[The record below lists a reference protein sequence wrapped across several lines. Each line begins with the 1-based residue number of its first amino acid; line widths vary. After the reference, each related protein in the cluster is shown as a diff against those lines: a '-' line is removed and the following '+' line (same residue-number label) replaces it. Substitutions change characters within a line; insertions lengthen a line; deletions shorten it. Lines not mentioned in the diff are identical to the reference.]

1 MVTTAAS
8 IISEHTNTA
17 ENISLD
23 MSSPKIDHSSTSSIT
38 PSPSPFTPAPVMT
51 TIYKVPSLEPQR
63 FKFYPAV
70 YLYLPLR
77 RDILHKAVVYEG
89 DMTRSGTANTKWRD
103 EVHGSGHKVRPQKG
117 LGKARLGDKKSP
129 MLRGGGVAFGPKPRD
144 FSTDLPRKVYDLAW
158 RTALS
163 YRYKRGELVVVNS
176 NLLSLKDIQKAF
188 SRNGWEQ
195 KKGRDLIITNAYLKT
210 KAGKPEKKKNIEEGA
225 KVDVKDILESK
236 RLIIDERALDEMLRR
251 HQSDLVGPSYL
262 QSKPGGS

>member
-1 MVTTAAS
+1 MAVTAAS
-8 IISEHTNTA
+8 ITSEHKNGG
-17 ENISLD
+17 D
-23 MSSPKIDHSSTSSIT
+23 MSLNILTQKPNHSSTTLTSS
-38 PSPSPFTPAPVMT
+38 SPSPFTPAPVMT

-63 FKFYPAV
+63 FKLYPAN

-77 RDILHKAVVYEG
+77 RDILHKAVIYEG

-103 EVHGSGHKVRPQKG
+103 EVRGSGHKIRPQKG

-129 MLRGGGVAFGPKPRD
+129 MLRGGGAAFGPKPRD
-144 FSTDLPRKVYDLAW
+144 FSTELPRKVYDLAW

-163 YRYKRGELVVVNS
+163 YRYRRGELVVVNS
-176 NLLSLKDIQKAF
+176 NLLGLKGIQKAF

-195 KKGRDLIITNAYLKT
+195 KRGRDLIITTAYLKT
-210 KAGKPEKKKNIEEGA
+210 KAGKPEKNINVEEGA

-262 QSKPGGS
+262 QPKS